1 MPGYGVRNCFAGL
14 LGGLAVFDRAL
25 AEPDLARL
33 AAGPQGL
40 THPPGGSIIGCD
52 GFHKRP
58 GCSPQV
64 GARPGRRQAAQ
75 RRENPSVNSSPKV
88 PIPTLERL
96 ATYLRYLIDLEAS
109 QVETISSTDVEKQTG
124 INAAQFRKD
133 LSYFGEFGKPGVGY
147 NVVELQARIAR
158 ILKIDQM
165 QPIIVIGAGNLGSA
179 LIGYPGLRD
188 HKFHIAAAFDSD
200 PAKIGRAQGGLTI
213 QDEAHLRRA
222 NAEVGAR
229 MAILCVP
236 AGAAQGVAEEAIA
249 AGVRVILNFAPIIL
263 RVPDRI
269 VVRNVSFLQELA
281 ELSYHLSSETGK

>member
-1 MPGYGVRNCFAGL
+1 M
-14 LGGLAVFDRAL
+14 
-25 AEPDLARL
+25 
-33 AAGPQGL
+33 
-40 THPPGGSIIGCD
+40 
-52 GFHKRP
+52 
-58 GCSPQV
+58 
-64 GARPGRRQAAQ
+64 
-75 RRENPSVNSSPKV
+75 NSSPKV

-147 NVVELQARIAR
+147 NVVELQTRIAR

-179 LIGYPGLRD
+179 LIGYPGLRE

-200 PAKIGRAQGGLTI
+200 PGKDRAAAGGLDHPGRGAVCARSMREI
-213 QDEAHLRRA
+213 
-222 NAEVGAR
+222 GAR
-229 MAILCVP
+229 IAIICVP
-236 AGAAQGVAEEAIA
+236 ASAAQAVADAAIQ

-263 RVPDRI
+263 KVPERV

-281 ELSYHLSSETGK
+281 VLSYHLSSDTQK

>member
-1 MPGYGVRNCFAGL
+1 M
-14 LGGLAVFDRAL
+14 
-25 AEPDLARL
+25 
-33 AAGPQGL
+33 
-40 THPPGGSIIGCD
+40 
-52 GFHKRP
+52 
-58 GCSPQV
+58 
-64 GARPGRRQAAQ
+64 
-75 RRENPSVNSSPKV
+75 NSSPKV

-109 QVETISSTDVEKQTG
+109 QVETVSSTDVEKQTG

-179 LIGYPGLRD
+179 LIGYPGLRE

-200 PAKIGRAQGGLTI
+200 PAKIGRPQGDLTI
-213 QDEAHLRRA
+213 LDEAGLRQT
-222 NAEVGAR
+222 NAQVGAR
-229 MAILCVP
+229 IAIICVP
-236 AGAAQGVAEEAIA
+236 ASAAQNVADAAIL

-263 RVPDRI
+263 RVPERI

-281 ELSYHLSSETGK
+281 VLSYHLSSDTQK

>member
-1 MPGYGVRNCFAGL
+1 M
-14 LGGLAVFDRAL
+14 
-25 AEPDLARL
+25 
-33 AAGPQGL
+33 
-40 THPPGGSIIGCD
+40 
-52 GFHKRP
+52 
-58 GCSPQV
+58 
-64 GARPGRRQAAQ
+64 
-75 RRENPSVNSSPKV
+75 NSSPKV

-96 ATYLRYLIDLEAS
+96 ATYLRTLIDLETAH
-109 QVETISSTDVEKQTG
+109 VETISSTDVEKQTG

-147 NVVELQARIAR
+147 NVVELQDRIAR

-200 PAKIGRAQGGLTI
+200 PAKIGRPQGALTI
-213 QDEAHLRRA
+213 QDEAHLRQV
-222 NAEVGAR
+222 NQEIGAR

-236 AGAAQGVAEEAIA
+236 AIVAQSVAEEAIA
-249 AGVRVILNFAPIIL
+249 AGVRVILNFAPIL
-263 RVPDRI
+263 LKVPERI

-281 ELSYHLSSETGK
+281 VLSYHLSSEAQK